1 MQRIDTKIQEKITIK
16 GKDVADVDDFTYL
29 ESKVYRERA
38 GMKNLRNRLWQARGA
53 VMHRRKR
60 IRSANNL
67 SRKSKLR
74 MSESFVSMSQID
86 VHWRYALSRLSLSI
100 SEFVILIF
108 EHGFFISLVI
118 VPFSKDIH
126 KLQRT
131 RNCAVL
137 RTLEYVPY
145 GRVMDQTRKE
155 AINKCSLVPR
165 RSLLPRC
172 PREVWGRAG
181 ESSRRLSLGD
191 VTAHGILQDWPNRE
205 RLGTRLQQ
213 M

>member
-1 MQRIDTKIQEKITIK
+1 
-16 GKDVADVDDFTYL
+16 
-29 ESKVYRERA
+29 
-38 GMKNLRNRLWQARGA
+38 MKNLRNRLWQARGA
-53 VMHRRKR
+53 VMHRPKR

-67 SRKSKLR
+67 SRKTKLR

-86 VHWRYALSRLSLSI
+86 VNWRYALSRLSLSI

-118 VPFSKDIH
+118 VPFSKDIR

-145 GRVMDQTRKE
+145 PRYWQYSQNIGKVMDQTRKD
-155 AINKCSLVPR
+155 AINKCSLSPSAFSLALLSA
-165 RSLLPRC
+165 RSLGKSG
-172 PREVWGRAG
+172 REFSACISRWRH
-181 ESSRRLSLGD
+181 SSR
-191 VTAHGILQDWPNRE
+191 
-205 RLGTRLQQ
+205 
-213 M
+213 